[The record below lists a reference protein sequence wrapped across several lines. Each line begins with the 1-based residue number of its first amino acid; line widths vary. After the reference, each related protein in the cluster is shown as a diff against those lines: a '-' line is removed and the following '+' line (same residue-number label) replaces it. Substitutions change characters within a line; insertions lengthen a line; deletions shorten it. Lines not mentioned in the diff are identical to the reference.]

1 MSNEEKQMRPTRSR
15 EATNLPTVRASSGRI
30 GIFEELRSL
39 AKNRLS
45 EELVAAGEIYARA
58 GDLERA
64 SYLLEILNQRK
75 KKRYSNQLT
84 KKIFELTGF
93 IPISFLSLAHKITHE
108 FQRSTK
114 GNNHIYIALIDG
126 FVKDGQP
133 YGLYVGQTMRKV
145 ETRFGQ
151 HVSGGRTSARR
162 SHRMRMLLPS
172 LFEHLNPLSKPEALQ
187 TEKTLIERLN
197 AAGVRTFGG

>member
-1 MSNEEKQMRPTRSR
+1 M
-15 EATNLPTVRASSGRI
+15 A
-30 GIFEELRSL
+30 L

-75 KKRYSNQLT
+75 RKRYSNQLA
-84 KKIFELTGF
+84 KKIFELTG
-93 IPISFLSLAHKITHE
+93 IAPISFLSLAHKVTHE
-108 FQRSTK
+108 IQKTTK
-114 GNNHIYIALIDG
+114 GNNHVYVILIDG
-126 FVKDGQP
+126 FVRDGQP

-151 HVSGGRTSARR
+151 HVSGEKTSARR
-162 SHRMRMLLPS
+162 SHRMKMLLPS

-187 TEKTLIERLN
+187 IEKTLIERLN
-197 AAGVRTFGG
+197 ALGIRTFGG